1 MNGIIVKLENVNGK
15 QVPAVTSQQLAE
27 VFGKEHYNVLRDI
40 RETVAKCSKSFC
52 ALNFEGAEYLD
63 EQGKSRPMYLMTK
76 DGFTMV
82 AMAYT
87 TPGAMRFKEA
97 YIAEFNRME
106 AELQRGTQQSLPEF
120 PAKIEAAAII
130 LRVAG
135 ITGNQAMH
143 QRYQLI
149 AGDVASIELV
159 ILFHHDPQTNAEH
172 DDMKMQIITSDVRNT
187 KFFSLIADILLL
199 PGCGRYDG
207 THINCEPQLGECGGV
222 EDHAAHVGRRQ
233 CLEASGQR
241 HNLNGASDAFL
252 GEFLL
257 HHLG

>member
-87 TPGAMRFKEA
+87 TP
-97 YIAEFNRME
+97 
-106 AELQRGTQQSLPEF
+106 
-120 PAKIEAAAII
+120 
-130 LRVAG
+130 
-135 ITGNQAMH
+135 
-143 QRYQLI
+143 
-149 AGDVASIELV
+149 
-159 ILFHHDPQTNAEH
+159 
-172 DDMKMQIITSDVRNT
+172 
-187 KFFSLIADILLL
+187 
-199 PGCGRYDG
+199 
-207 THINCEPQLGECGGV
+207 
-222 EDHAAHVGRRQ
+222 
-233 CLEASGQR
+233 
-241 HNLNGASDAFL
+241 
-252 GEFLL
+252 
-257 HHLG
+257 

>member
-87 TPGAMRFKEA
+87 TPEAMRFKEA

-106 AELQRGTQQSLPEF
+106 PIGMGTAYAVMLD
-120 PAKIEAAAII
+120 
-130 LRVAG
+130 
-135 ITGNQAMH
+135 TGKLH
-143 QRYQLI
+143 
-149 AGDVASIELV
+149 S
-159 ILFHHDPQTNAEH
+159 
-172 DDMKMQIITSDVRNT
+172 
-187 KFFSLIADILLL
+187 
-199 PGCGRYDG
+199 DG
-207 THINCEPQLGECGGV
+207 TPIRQLKWDTGV
-222 EDHAAHVGRRQ
+222 IPVIQNFLDAEIED
-233 CLEASGQR
+233 
-241 HNLNGASDAFL
+241 
-252 GEFLL
+252 
-257 HHLG
+257 

>member
-87 TPGAMRFKEA
+87 TPEAMRFNA
-97 YIAEFNRME
+97 AN
-106 AELQRGTQQSLPEF
+106 TQPVLYSTP
-120 PAKIEAAAII
+120 
-130 LRVAG
+130 
-135 ITGNQAMH
+135 H
-143 QRYQLI
+143 
-149 AGDVASIELV
+149 
-159 ILFHHDPQTNAEH
+159 
-172 DDMKMQIITSDVRNT
+172 
-187 KFFSLIADILLL
+187 SLIF
-199 PGCGRYDG
+199 RF
-207 THINCEPQLGECGGV
+207 HIIS
-222 EDHAAHVGRRQ
+222 D
-233 CLEASGQR
+233 EAR
-241 HNLNGASDAFL
+241 
-252 GEFLL
+252 
-257 HHLG
+257 

>member
-1 MNGIIVKLENVNGK
+1 M
-15 QVPAVTSQQLAE
+15 
-27 VFGKEHYNVLRDI
+27 LRDI

-87 TPGAMRFKEA
+87 TPEAVRFKEA

-135 ITGNQAMH
+135 ITGNQAA
-143 QRYQLI
+143 L
-149 AGDVASIELV
+149 SLV
-159 ILFHHDPQTNAEH
+159 
-172 DDMKMQIITSDVRNT
+172 
-187 KFFSLIADILLL
+187 DILPLKGDFTMHL
-199 PGCGRYDG
+199 TNKGPHTR
-207 THINCEPQLGECGGV
+207 
-222 EDHAAHVGRRQ
+222 
-233 CLEASGQR
+233 
-241 HNLNGASDAFL
+241 AFVL
-252 GEFLL
+252 SIILKIFNRFDKYSYG
-257 HHLG
+257 